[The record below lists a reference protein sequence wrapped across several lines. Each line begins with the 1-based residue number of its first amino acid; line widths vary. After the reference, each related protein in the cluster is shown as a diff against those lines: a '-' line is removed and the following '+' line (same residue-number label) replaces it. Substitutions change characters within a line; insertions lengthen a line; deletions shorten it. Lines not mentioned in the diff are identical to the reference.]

1 MNSKRPSKL
10 NLPNAPKP
18 SNLLLQ
24 QASLVWDWR
33 AVEKVDEAVG
43 RFSVSCKFNN
53 VGDQFEW
60 AFTSLYGPNLNKR
73 HRKMWEELIR
83 LINWWDVPWCLGG
96 DFNIIRFPSVRL
108 GAASCTW
115 AMYGFSDFIFFHG
128 LMDIPMEGG
137 LYTWSNISSTS
148 RLDRLLFSPLL
159 ADHFTL
165 FSQRRLSRVLSNH
178 YPILLGRATGR

>member
-1 MNSKRPSKL
+1 
-10 NLPNAPKP
+10 
-18 SNLLLQ
+18 
-24 QASLVWDWR
+24 
-33 AVEKVDEAVG
+33 
-43 RFSVSCKFNN
+43 
-53 VGDQFEW
+53 
-60 AFTSLYGPNLNKR
+60 
-73 HRKMWEELIR
+73 MWEELIR

-178 YPILLGRATGR
+178 YPILLGRVGGSHWRGRTPFRFENMWLRVENFDDKVKAWWAFYLFQGNPSLILSW